1 MFELFLD
8 AALLAVINSVNA
20 LVSTVDSISASISE
34 LFISS
39 PVTVSHPP
47 SPHPPEALE
56 PEKEPEKMMSRT
68 SPKFLNESVAAPVA
82 VAPTRSHFVDE
93 PKKYFV
99 YDPKNWVPPYEQIL
113 RGNLTKSNCMFNIKI
128 SRQDFYPPKR
138 YCVACRNTQPGCK
151 NCQIRR
157 RMEPSYDEITRL
169 VENAKLNANVKID
182 NMFNSVKDF
191 RDECK
196 IFSKTVF
203 DGLSYLHFVRMV
215 QNSTLKD
222 HRYLPLP
229 FFNFSD
235 FDGFFRKTAIFYPV
249 SLYMKDFGMKFKI
262 SDEDL
267 ILFVQFPNSQERIY
281 PEFENVST
289 RNELLALSMSMRIL
303 YCLVSSNDKKQ
314 SWRNQFLSRTLI
326 SKRIFSR
333 IIARKLVLA
342 APKK

>member
-20 LVSTVDSISASISE
+20 IVSTVDSISASISE
-34 LFISS
+34 LFIAS
-39 PVTVSHPP
+39 PVTVSHPS

-56 PEKEPEKMMSRT
+56 PEKEPEKMISRP
-68 SPKFLNESVAAPVA
+68 SSKFLNESVAASVA
-82 VAPTRSHFVDE
+82 VAPTRS
-93 PKKYFV
+93 YFV

-113 RGNLTKSNCMFNIKI
+113 RGNLTKSNCQFDIQI

-138 YCVACRNTQPGCK
+138 YCGDCRNTQPGCK

-157 RMEPSYDEITRL
+157 RMQPSYNEITRL
-169 VENAKLNANVKID
+169 VENAKLNANVNID

-191 RDECK
+191 RDACK
-196 IFSKTVF
+196 IFGKTVF
-203 DGLSYLHFVRMV
+203 EGLSYLHFLRMAL
-215 QNSTLKD
+215 NSTLKD

-229 FFNFSD
+229 SFNFSD

-249 SLYMKDFGMKFKI
+249 SQHLKDTGMQCQI

-267 ILFVQFPNSQERIY
+267 IGFVQFPNSRERIY

-289 RNELLALSMSMRIL
+289 RNEILALSMSMRIL
-303 YCLVSSNDKKQ
+303 YRLVSTNDKTQ
-314 SWRNQFLSRTLI
+314 SRRNQLLSRMLI
-326 SKRIFSR
+326 ANRISSR
-333 IIARKLVLA
+333 IIARKLVPA